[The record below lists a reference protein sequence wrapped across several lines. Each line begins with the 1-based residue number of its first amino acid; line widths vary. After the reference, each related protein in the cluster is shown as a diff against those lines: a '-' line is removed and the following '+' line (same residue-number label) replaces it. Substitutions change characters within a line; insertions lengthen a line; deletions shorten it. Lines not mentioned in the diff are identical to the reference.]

1 MKKNKTLVVV
11 HYPSG
16 RKSATIKE
24 DAHQQICKAIARGG
38 NADSTIV
45 DILRKHN
52 PMVLVQGSQKI
63 VQEECKAVSK
73 RGSGTLLQQKT
84 HADFFN
90 FRWENIYQQLQMMC
104 PALLSIITATVSDI
118 PPVVGSKPFLHALQ
132 TVGIALHGRSQ
143 EMAVMQYI
151 NGFLLYHGGCTQRD
165 IERLSH
171 VGLTVHPLTIKR
183 KLLDWQDLLDK
194 EILKIRDSWAEGG
207 SVKYQIIGDNWDKN
221 ILPSYRTSDRK
232 TISLHL
238 FHVYAIVDRVIP
250 TERGCHASAPHD
262 IEVGT
267 FIPSIDDQKNL
278 MKELTFIF
286 STSVIENHP
295 ELQKIYGK
303 IYPKHLEHKY
313 SHCVGNKTKQVIL
326 LYM

>member
-183 KLLDWQDLLDK
+183 KLLDWQDVLDK
-194 EILKIRDSWAEGG
+194 EILRFGILGLKEEVS
-207 SVKYQIIGDNWDKN
+207 N
-221 ILPSYRTSDRK
+221 IK
-232 TISLHL
+232 
-238 FHVYAIVDRVIP
+238 
-250 TERGCHASAPHD
+250 
-262 IEVGT
+262 
-267 FIPSIDDQKNL
+267 
-278 MKELTFIF
+278 
-286 STSVIENHP
+286 
-295 ELQKIYGK
+295 
-303 IYPKHLEHKY
+303 
-313 SHCVGNKTKQVIL
+313 
-326 LYM
+326 